1 MREVPPL
8 AQRLV
13 LVRHARPLDHNG
25 LAVPC
30 QALGEVK
37 DQAAEL
43 AITGVGIVVS
53 RVHTP
58 QEILVY
64 EERFID
70 APNQRVVESRLSRA
84 ARTSQEQQR
93 R

>member
-1 MREVPPL
+1 MGLPFR
-8 AQRLV
+8 
-13 LVRHARPLDHNG
+13 ARRS
-25 LAVPC
+25 AK
-30 QALGEVK
+30 VK

-84 ARTSQEQQR
+84 TRTSQEQQR